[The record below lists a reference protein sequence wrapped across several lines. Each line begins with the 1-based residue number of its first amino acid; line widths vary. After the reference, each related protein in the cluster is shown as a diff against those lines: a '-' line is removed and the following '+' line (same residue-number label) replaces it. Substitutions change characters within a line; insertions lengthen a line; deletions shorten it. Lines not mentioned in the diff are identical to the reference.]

1 MTPSAAFAYLCRVLY
16 NRRCKMDPLWNSLA
30 VAGVDAA
37 SGRPFLGTVGM
48 LGTSYEDGHVATGF
62 GNQLARPLMR
72 ARHSPEM
79 SEEAARELLRDCLR
93 VLYYRDKQTM
103 NKFQA
108 RGGWGWLGGG
118 VVGVGC
124 FGGFVDLSLFR
135 VFVGLVSLIAA
146 SVLFLNQRPDPTPL
160 HPTTPQTDRQGDRRG
175 RGDLGAL
182 CARHEVGLRGVRGP
196 LAVRGRDVVESGG
209 ARCAAAAAAVLVLW
223 RSAGRPLSRRSRA
236 PVSSAADCAARRARV
251 CASSAL

>member
-37 SGRPFLGTVGM
+37 TGRPFLGTVGM

-79 SEEAARELLRDCLR
+79 SEADARALLRDCLR

-103 NKFQA
+103 NKFQVGGAGRFGACWSFVCAVHFCAVHLSA
-108 RGGWGWLGGG
+108 RACLT
-118 VVGVGC
+118 
-124 FGGFVDLSLFR
+124 
-135 VFVGLVSLIAA
+135 A
-146 SVLFLNQRPDPTPL
+146 SV
-160 HPTTPQTDRQGDRRG
+160 
-175 RGDLGAL
+175 
-182 CARHEVGLRGVRGP
+182 
-196 LAVRGRDVVESGG
+196 
-209 ARCAAAAAAVLVLW
+209 
-223 RSAGRPLSRRSRA
+223 
-236 PVSSAADCAARRARV
+236 
-251 CASSAL
+251 